1 MDNHSHVMSLI
12 TNRQSKQKGFT
23 LIELVITMS
32 MVTVLAM
39 VVGLFSATP
48 IRSYISIVK
57 RVQLVDSAELALRRM
72 GRDIHHAIPNSIRTK
87 VSGTK
92 QAIEM
97 VNIVEGVRYRAQGP
111 AANAL
116 NFTTQDTDFDIWGNF
131 NYADITKTGYRLV
144 IYNTGAVYGNNF
156 DSPIPGANVYS
167 TANAAIGSVIPPP
180 GSHVI
185 TPVGRIITLTNPIG
199 AGHIN
204 IGGGGWQFAFTSPQ
218 QKLFITDGPVS
229 YVCDS
234 STGII
239 TRYSGYS
246 MTDVQPISFA
256 DSTPSAAL
264 SNHVSACTFSYLQ
277 GSSARNA
284 MVVMRISLTDG
295 GETITLMHQIE
306 INNTP

>member
-1 MDNHSHVMSLI
+1 MNA
-12 TNRQSKQKGFT
+12 KQKGFT

-32 MVTVLAM
+32 MVMVLAL
-39 VVGLFSATP
+39 VVGLFSAMP

-57 RVQLVDSAELALRRM
+57 RIQLVDSAELTLRRM
-72 GRDIHHAIPNSIRTK
+72 GRDIHHAVPNSIRTK
-87 VSGTK
+87 ISGTK

-97 VNIVEGVRYRAQGP
+97 VNIVEGVRYRAQGT
-111 AANAL
+111 ATNAL
-116 NFTTQDTDFDIWGNF
+116 NFTTQDADFDIWGNF

-156 DSPIPGANVYS
+156 DRPIPGANVYS
-167 TANAAIGSVIPPP
+167 TSNAAIGSVIPPP

-185 TPVGRIITLTNPIG
+185 TPIGRIITLTNPAG

-229 YVCDS
+229 YICDS
-234 STGII
+234 SAGTL
-239 TRYSGYS
+239 TRYSGYPIA
-246 MTDVQPISFA
+246 DVQPTSFA
-256 DSTPSAAL
+256 DGTTNAVLAKQ
-264 SNHVSACTFSYLQ
+264 VSACTFSYLQ

-284 MVVMRISLTDG
+284 MVVMRVSFADG

-306 INNTP
+306 VNNTP